1 MLPVRR
7 CGDDD
12 VATIFAVINDGAAA
26 YRGVIPAERWHEPYM
41 SEDELAA
48 EIAAGV
54 MFSGVEVAGALVGV
68 MGLQPV
74 KDVTLIRHAYVR
86 TNHQR
91 RGIGAR
97 MIEALQAEAT
107 APILIGTW
115 AAATWAIRFYEK
127 HGFQPV
133 TAAEKNWLLASY
145 WSVPSQQVDASV
157 VLANAAWWASR
168 SLRLPAHTPP
178 DRWRRSRRL

>member
-7 CGDDD
+7 CGVDD
-12 VATIFAVINDGAAA
+12 AAAIFAVINDGAAA

-54 MFSGVEVAGALVGV
+54 GFSGVEVTGALIGV

-86 TNHQR
+86 TNYQR

-97 MIEALQAEAT
+97 
-107 APILIGTW
+107 

-127 HGFQPV
+127 HGFRPV
-133 TAAEKNWLLASY
+133 TVAEKNRLLASY

-168 SLRLPAHTPP
+168 
-178 DRWRRSRRL
+178 